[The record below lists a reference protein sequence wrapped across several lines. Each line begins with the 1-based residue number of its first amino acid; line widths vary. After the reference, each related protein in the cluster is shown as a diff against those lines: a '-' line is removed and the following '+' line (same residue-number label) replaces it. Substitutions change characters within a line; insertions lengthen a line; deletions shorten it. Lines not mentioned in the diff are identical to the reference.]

1 MGTPGIS
8 LLSTLPTPTWQTA
21 AWVVG
26 VFTAAWL
33 VSRLSGRLATWVVRR
48 SEARHLREDGP
59 ADTGVITSFKRRET
73 AVSLVRTSVR
83 YCAYGLALILAFG
96 ALSFGNRIGTVAGA
110 SLIVLMIGFAAQRF
124 LTDILAGF
132 FMFFEGWFSVGDNVS
147 IAPLNL
153 QGVVDEVGL
162 RSTRLRAITGEVVRV
177 HNSYIQS
184 VRVQP
189 RGAREVEIEFFATS
203 EEAGRELVSEVA
215 RLVPAGPTRL
225 VRVPWVEEV
234 EHLDDDLVRIRSRA
248 TVAHGREWLVE
259 TFLPDLL
266 KERGDDVIVHGPIV
280 WHVDESAQ
288 REFARTLGL
297 RQPAS

>member
-26 VFTAAWL
+26 VFAVAWL
-33 VSRLSGRLATWVVRR
+33 VSRLSGRLAGWIVRR

-59 ADTGVITSFKRRET
+59 ADTGVITSLKRRET
-73 AVSLVRTSVR
+73 AISLVRTSVR
-83 YCAYGLALILAFG
+83 YAVYGLALILALG

-110 SLIVLMIGFAAQRF
+110 SLIVLMVGFAAQRF

-147 IAPLNL
+147 ISPLNL

-203 EEAGRELVSEVA
+203 EEGGRELVSEVA

-234 EHLDDDLVRIRSRA
+234 EHLDDELVRIRSRA

-266 KERGDDVIVHGPIV
+266 KERGEDVIVHGPIV
-280 WHVDESAQ
+280 WHVDESAA
-288 REFARTLGL
+288 REFARTLGM
-297 RQPAS
+297 RQRTS

>member
-1 MGTPGIS
+1 MS
-8 LLSTLPTPTWQTA
+8 LLSTLATPTWQTA

-26 VFTAAWL
+26 VFAVAWL
-33 VSRLSGRLATWVVRR
+33 VSRLSGRLAGWIVRR

-59 ADTGVITSFKRRET
+59 ADTGVMTSLKRRET
-73 AVSLVRTSVR
+73 AISLVRTSVR
-83 YCAYGLALILAFG
+83 YAVYGLALILAFG
-96 ALSFGNRIGTVAGA
+96 ALSFGGRTGTVAGA
-110 SLIVLMIGFAAQRF
+110 SLIVLMVGFAAQRF

-132 FMFFEGWFSVGDNVS
+132 FMFFEGWFSVGDNIS

-203 EEAGRELVSEVA
+203 EEGGRELVAEVA

-234 EHLDDDLVRIRSRA
+234 EHLDDELVRIRSRA

-266 KERGDDVIVHGPIV
+266 KERGEDVIVHGPIV
-280 WHVDESAQ
+280 WHVDESAA
-288 REFARTLGL
+288 REFARTLGM
-297 RQPAS
+297 RQRTS